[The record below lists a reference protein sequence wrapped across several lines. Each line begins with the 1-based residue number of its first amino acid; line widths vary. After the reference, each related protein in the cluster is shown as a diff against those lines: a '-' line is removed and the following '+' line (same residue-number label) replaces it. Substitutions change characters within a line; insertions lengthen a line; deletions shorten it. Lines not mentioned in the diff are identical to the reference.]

1 MRSGGAEKTRKK
13 RARKA
18 VEMNPEEF
26 ARLPV
31 NELTTVELF
40 ALVFMAVVAASY
52 AIRTLDVIRRKMD
65 EKLTA
70 FLGKGDAPKRL
81 PPKR

>member
-1 MRSGGAEKTRKK
+1 MKEH
-13 RARKA
+13 
-18 VEMNPEEF
+18 VEEF

-31 NELTTVELF
+31 DALTTVELF
-40 ALVFMAVVAASY
+40 ALVFMAVIAAGY
-52 AIRTLDVIRRKMD
+52 AMRTLDFIRRRMD

-70 FLGKGDAPKRL
+70 LFGKGDAPKRL